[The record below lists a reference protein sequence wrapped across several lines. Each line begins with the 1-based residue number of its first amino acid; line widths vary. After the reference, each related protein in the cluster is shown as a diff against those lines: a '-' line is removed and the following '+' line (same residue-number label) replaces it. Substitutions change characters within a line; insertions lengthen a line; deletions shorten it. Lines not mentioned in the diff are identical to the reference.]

1 MIDEALIVL
10 IQKDDVL
17 KRIISEFGLPII
29 QKREEGF
36 ASMCHIILEQQVS
49 IASAKAAYEK
59 LVNLV
64 GEVDPF
70 TIHNA
75 TDEDLRS
82 CGISRQKT
90 IYLKDVA
97 QRVIR
102 KELSFTS
109 LPMKTE
115 QQIRNELIQIKG
127 VGNWSID
134 VYLMFCMQSQDI
146 IPLGDIAIKNTLMEL
161 YNCQSEEEM
170 LAILPI
176 GNRFEHL
183 LPLSFGIITSKKEA
197 KYKYWY
203 FGVKKTLF
211 IP

>member
-1 MIDEALIVL
+1 MQESIPFLS
-10 IQKDDVL
+10 QKDEVL
-17 KRIISEFGLPII
+17 KTIIADFGLPII

-49 IASAKAAYEK
+49 IASARAAYEK

-64 GEVDPF
+64 GKVDPF
-70 TIHNA
+70 NISNA
-75 TDEDLRS
+75 TDEDLRT

-90 IYLKDVA
+90 LYLKDLA
-97 QRVIR
+97 QRVIS
-102 KELSFTS
+102 KELDFSS
-109 LPMKTE
+109 LPMKSE

-161 YNCQSEEEM
+161 YNCQSDEEM
-170 LAILPI
+170 LAISSNWKPFRTLA
-176 GNRFEHL
+176 
-183 LPLSFGIITSKKEA
+183 SFIIWHYYLKKRG
-197 KYKYWY
+197 K
-203 FGVKKTLF
+203 
-211 IP
+211 I

>member
-1 MIDEALIVL
+1 MQEAIDFLS
-10 IQKDDVL
+10 QKDGVL
-17 KRIISEFGLPII
+17 KTIIADFGLPII

-59 LVNLV
+59 LVSLV
-64 GEVDPF
+64 GTVNSSNIYD
-70 TIHNA
+70 A
-75 TDEDLRS
+75 ADQDLKS
-82 CGISRQKT
+82 CGISRQKI

-97 QRVIR
+97 QRVIS
-102 KELSFTS
+102 KELSFSS

-146 IPLGDIAIKNTLMEL
+146 IPLGDIAIKNTLIEL
-161 YNCQSEEEM
+161 YNCQSEDEM
-170 LAILPI
+170 VAVSSNWKPF
-176 GNRFEHL
+176 RTVA
-183 LPLSFGIITSKKEA
+183 SFIIWHYYLKKRG
-197 KYKYWY
+197 K
-203 FGVKKTLF
+203 
-211 IP
+211 I

>member
-1 MIDEALIVL
+1 MMDEALVVL
-10 IQKDDVL
+10 TQKDEVL
-17 KRIISEFGLPII
+17 KGIISEFGLPII

-64 GEVDPF
+64 GKVDPF

-102 KELSFTS
+102 KELSFSS

-170 LAILPI
+170 LAISSNWKPF
-176 GNRFEHL
+176 RTFA
-183 LPLSFGIITSKKEA
+183 SFIIWHYYLKKRG
-197 KYKYWY
+197 K
-203 FGVKKTLF
+203 
-211 IP
+211 I

>member
-1 MIDEALIVL
+1 MQEAIDYLS
-10 IQKDDVL
+10 QKDGVL
-17 KRIISEFGLPII
+17 KTIITEFGLPII

-59 LVNLV
+59 LVNLL
-64 GEVDPF
+64 GKVDPI
-70 TIHNA
+70 TIYNA
-75 TDEDLRS
+75 TDQDLKI

-90 IYLKDVA
+90 IYLKDLA
-97 QRVIR
+97 QRVIN
-102 KELSFTS
+102 KELSFSS

-170 LAILPI
+170 LAISSNWKPF
-176 GNRFEHL
+176 RTFA
-183 LPLSFGIITSKKEA
+183 SFIIWHYYLKKRG
-197 KYKYWY
+197 K
-203 FGVKKTLF
+203 
-211 IP
+211 I

>member
-1 MIDEALIVL
+1 MMDEALVVL
-10 IQKDDVL
+10 TQKDEVL
-17 KRIISEFGLPII
+17 KGIISEFGLPII
-29 QKREEGF
+29 QKRKEGF

-64 GEVDPF
+64 GKVDPF

-102 KELSFTS
+102 KELSFSS

-161 YNCQSEEEM
+161 YNCQSEDEM
-170 LAILPI
+170 LAISSNWKPFRTLA
-176 GNRFEHL
+176 
-183 LPLSFGIITSKKEA
+183 SFIIWHYYLKKRG
-197 KYKYWY
+197 K
-203 FGVKKTLF
+203 
-211 IP
+211 I

>member
-1 MIDEALIVL
+1 MQESIHFLS
-10 IQKDDVL
+10 QKDEVL
-17 KRIISEFGLPII
+17 KTIIADFGLPII

-64 GEVDPF
+64 GKVDPF
-70 TIHNA
+70 TIYNA
-75 TDEDLRS
+75 TDEAVRT

-90 IYLKDVA
+90 LYLKDLA
-97 QRVIR
+97 QRVIS
-102 KELSFTS
+102 KELDFSS

-115 QQIRNELIQIKG
+115 QQIRKELIQIKG

-170 LAILPI
+170 LVISSNWKPFRTLA
-176 GNRFEHL
+176 
-183 LPLSFGIITSKKEA
+183 SFIIWHYYLKKRG
-197 KYKYWY
+197 K
-203 FGVKKTLF
+203 
-211 IP
+211 I

>member
-1 MIDEALIVL
+1 MDEALVVL
-10 IQKDDVL
+10 TQKDEVL
-17 KRIISEFGLPII
+17 KGIISEFGLPII
-29 QKREEGF
+29 QKRKEGF

-64 GEVDPF
+64 GKVDPF

-102 KELSFTS
+102 KELNFSS

-134 VYLMFCMQSQDI
+134 VYLMFCMQYQDI
-146 IPLGDIAIKNTLMEL
+146 IPLGDIAIKNTLIEL

-170 LAILPI
+170 LAISSNWKPF
-176 GNRFEHL
+176 RTFA
-183 LPLSFGIITSKKEA
+183 SFIIWHYYLKKRG
-197 KYKYWY
+197 K
-203 FGVKKTLF
+203 
-211 IP
+211 I

>member
-1 MIDEALIVL
+1 MDEALKVL
-10 IQKDDVL
+10 IQKDEVL

-102 KELSFTS
+102 KELSFSS

-170 LAILPI
+170 LAISSNWKPFRTLA
-176 GNRFEHL
+176 
-183 LPLSFGIITSKKEA
+183 SFIIWHYYLKKRG
-197 KYKYWY
+197 K
-203 FGVKKTLF
+203 
-211 IP
+211 I

>member
-1 MIDEALIVL
+1 MQEAIDFLS
-10 IQKDDVL
+10 QKDEVL
-17 KRIISEFGLPII
+17 KTIVADFGLPII

-59 LVNLV
+59 LVSLV
-64 GEVDPF
+64 GTVNPSNIYD
-70 TIHNA
+70 A
-75 TDEDLRS
+75 SDQDLKS
-82 CGISRQKT
+82 CGISRQKI

-97 QRVIR
+97 QRVIS
-102 KELSFTS
+102 KELSFSS

-146 IPLGDIAIKNTLMEL
+146 IPLGDIAIKNTLIEL
-161 YNCQSEEEM
+161 YNCQSEDEM
-170 LAILPI
+170 VAVSSNWKPF
-176 GNRFEHL
+176 RTVA
-183 LPLSFGIITSKKEA
+183 SFIIWHYYLKKRG
-197 KYKYWY
+197 K
-203 FGVKKTLF
+203 
-211 IP
+211 I

>member
-1 MIDEALIVL
+1 MMDEALIVL
-10 IQKDDVL
+10 TQKDEVL

-29 QKREEGF
+29 QKRKEGF

-64 GEVDPF
+64 GKVDPF

-75 TDEDLRS
+75 TDEELGS

-102 KELSFTS
+102 KELSFSS

-170 LAILPI
+170 LAVSSNWKPFRTLA
-176 GNRFEHL
+176 
-183 LPLSFGIITSKKEA
+183 SFIIWHYYLKKRG
-197 KYKYWY
+197 K
-203 FGVKKTLF
+203 
-211 IP
+211 I

>member
-1 MIDEALIVL
+1 MMDEALVVL
-10 IQKDDVL
+10 TQKDEVL
-17 KRIISEFGLPII
+17 KGIISEFGLPII
-29 QKREEGF
+29 QKRKEGF

-64 GEVDPF
+64 GKVDPF

-102 KELSFTS
+102 KELNFSS

-115 QQIRNELIQIKG
+115 QQIRNELIQLKG

-146 IPLGDIAIKNTLMEL
+146 IPLGDIAIKNTLIEL

-170 LAILPI
+170 LAISSNWKPF
-176 GNRFEHL
+176 RTFA
-183 LPLSFGIITSKKEA
+183 SFIIWHYYLKKRG
-197 KYKYWY
+197 K
-203 FGVKKTLF
+203 
-211 IP
+211 I

>member
-1 MIDEALIVL
+1 MMDEALVVL
-10 IQKDDVL
+10 TQKDEVL
-17 KRIISEFGLPII
+17 KGIISEFGLPII

-64 GEVDPF
+64 GKVDPF

-102 KELSFTS
+102 KELSFSS

-170 LAILPI
+170 LVISSNWKPFRTLA
-176 GNRFEHL
+176 
-183 LPLSFGIITSKKEA
+183 SFIIWHYYLKKRG
-197 KYKYWY
+197 K
-203 FGVKKTLF
+203 
-211 IP
+211 I

>member
-1 MIDEALIVL
+1 MMDDALVVL
-10 IQKDDVL
+10 TQKDGVL
-17 KRIISEFGLPII
+17 KGIISEFGLPII

-64 GEVDPF
+64 GKVDPF

-90 IYLKDVA
+90 LYLKDVA

-102 KELSFTS
+102 KELSFSS

-146 IPLGDIAIKNTLMEL
+146 IPLGDIAIKNTLIEL

-170 LAILPI
+170 LAISSNWKPFRTLA
-176 GNRFEHL
+176 
-183 LPLSFGIITSKKEA
+183 SFIIWHYYLKKRG
-197 KYKYWY
+197 K
-203 FGVKKTLF
+203 
-211 IP
+211 I

>member
-1 MIDEALIVL
+1 MMDEALIVL
-10 IQKDDVL
+10 TQKDEVL

-49 IASAKAAYEK
+49 IASAKAAFEK
-59 LVNLV
+59 LVYLV
-64 GEVDPF
+64 GKVDPF

-90 IYLKDVA
+90 LYLKDVA

-102 KELSFTS
+102 KELSFSS

-134 VYLMFCMQSQDI
+134 IYLMFCMQSQDI
-146 IPLGDIAIKNTLMEL
+146 IPLGDIAIKNTLIEL
-161 YNCQSEEEM
+161 YNCQSEEEI
-170 LAILPI
+170 LAVSSNWKPYRTLA
-176 GNRFEHL
+176 
-183 LPLSFGIITSKKEA
+183 SFIIWHYYLKKRG
-197 KYKYWY
+197 K
-203 FGVKKTLF
+203 
-211 IP
+211 I

>member
-1 MIDEALIVL
+1 MQESIHFLS
-10 IQKDDVL
+10 QKDEVL
-17 KRIISEFGLPII
+17 KTIIADFGLPII

-64 GEVDPF
+64 GKVDPF
-70 TIHNA
+70 NIYNA
-75 TDEDLRS
+75 TDQDLRT

-90 IYLKDVA
+90 LYLKNLA
-97 QRVIR
+97 RRVIN
-102 KELSFTS
+102 KELSFSS

-115 QQIRNELIQIKG
+115 QQIRKELIQIKG

-170 LAILPI
+170 LVISSNWKPFRTLA
-176 GNRFEHL
+176 
-183 LPLSFGIITSKKEA
+183 SFIIWHYYLKKRG
-197 KYKYWY
+197 K
-203 FGVKKTLF
+203 
-211 IP
+211 I

>member
-1 MIDEALIVL
+1 MMDEALVVL
-10 IQKDDVL
+10 TQKDNVL
-17 KRIISEFGLPII
+17 KGIISDFGLPII

-64 GEVDPF
+64 GKVDPF
-70 TIHNA
+70 NISNA
-75 TDEDLRS
+75 TDQDLRT

-90 IYLKDVA
+90 LYLKDLA
-97 QRVIR
+97 RRVIS
-102 KELSFTS
+102 KELDFSS

-146 IPLGDIAIKNTLMEL
+146 IPLGDIAIKNTLIEL
-161 YNCQSEEEM
+161 YNCQSDEEM
-170 LAILPI
+170 LAISSNWKPFRTLA
-176 GNRFEHL
+176 
-183 LPLSFGIITSKKEA
+183 SFIIWHYYLKKRG
-197 KYKYWY
+197 K
-203 FGVKKTLF
+203 
-211 IP
+211 I

>member
-1 MIDEALIVL
+1 MMDEALLVL
-10 IQKDDVL
+10 TQKDEVL
-17 KRIISEFGLPII
+17 KGIISEFGFPII

-49 IASAKAAYEK
+49 IASAKAAYDK

-64 GEVDPF
+64 GKIDPT
-70 TIHNA
+70 TIYNA
-75 TDEDLRS
+75 TDQDLRN

-90 IYLKDVA
+90 LYLKDVA

-102 KELSFTS
+102 KELSFSS

-146 IPLGDIAIKNTLMEL
+146 IPLGDIAIKNTLIEL
-161 YNCQSEEEM
+161 YNCQSEEEI
-170 LAILPI
+170 LAVSSNWKPYRTLA
-176 GNRFEHL
+176 
-183 LPLSFGIITSKKEA
+183 SFIIWHYYLKKRG
-197 KYKYWY
+197 K
-203 FGVKKTLF
+203 
-211 IP
+211 I

>member
-1 MIDEALIVL
+1 MMDEALLVL
-10 IQKDDVL
+10 TQKDEVL
-17 KRIISEFGLPII
+17 KGIISEFGLPII

-102 KELSFTS
+102 KELSFSS

-146 IPLGDIAIKNTLMEL
+146 IPLGDIAIKNTLIEL

-170 LAILPI
+170 LAVSSNWKPYRTLA
-176 GNRFEHL
+176 
-183 LPLSFGIITSKKEA
+183 SFIIWHYYLKKRG
-197 KYKYWY
+197 K
-203 FGVKKTLF
+203 
-211 IP
+211 I

>member
-1 MIDEALIVL
+1 MIDESLIVL

-102 KELSFTS
+102 KELSFSS

-146 IPLGDIAIKNTLMEL
+146 IPLGDIAIKNTLIEL

-170 LAILPI
+170 LAISSNWKPFRTLA
-176 GNRFEHL
+176 
-183 LPLSFGIITSKKEA
+183 SFIIWHYYLKKRG
-197 KYKYWY
+197 K
-203 FGVKKTLF
+203 
-211 IP
+211 I

>member
-1 MIDEALIVL
+1 MMDEALIVL
-10 IQKDDVL
+10 TQKDDVL

-59 LVNLV
+59 LVHLV
-64 GEVDPF
+64 GKVDPF

-90 IYLKDVA
+90 LYLKDVA

-102 KELSFTS
+102 KELCFSS

-134 VYLMFCMQSQDI
+134 IYLMFCMQSQDI
-146 IPLGDIAIKNTLMEL
+146 IPLGDIAIKNTLIEL

-170 LAILPI
+170 LSVSSNWKPYRTLA
-176 GNRFEHL
+176 
-183 LPLSFGIITSKKEA
+183 SFIIWHYYLKKRG
-197 KYKYWY
+197 K
-203 FGVKKTLF
+203 
-211 IP
+211 I

>member
-1 MIDEALIVL
+1 MMNEALIVL
-10 IQKDDVL
+10 IKKDDVL

-102 KELSFTS
+102 KELSFSS

-146 IPLGDIAIKNTLMEL
+146 IPLGDIAIKNTLIEL

-170 LAILPI
+170 LAVSSNWKPF
-176 GNRFEHL
+176 RTFT
-183 LPLSFGIITSKKEA
+183 SFIIWHYYLKKRG
-197 KYKYWY
+197 K
-203 FGVKKTLF
+203 
-211 IP
+211 I

>member
-1 MIDEALIVL
+1 MMDEALVVL
-10 IQKDDVL
+10 TQKDEVL
-17 KRIISEFGLPII
+17 KGIISEFGLPII

-64 GEVDPF
+64 GKVDPF

-102 KELSFTS
+102 KELNFSS

-170 LAILPI
+170 LAISSNWKPF
-176 GNRFEHL
+176 RTFA
-183 LPLSFGIITSKKEA
+183 SFIIWHYYLKKRG
-197 KYKYWY
+197 K
-203 FGVKKTLF
+203 
-211 IP
+211 I

>member
-1 MIDEALIVL
+1 MMDESLIVL
-10 IQKDDVL
+10 TQKDDVL

-64 GEVDPF
+64 GKVDPF

-102 KELSFTS
+102 KELSFSS

-146 IPLGDIAIKNTLMEL
+146 IPLGDIAIKNTLIEL

-170 LAILPI
+170 LAVSSNWKPYRTLA
-176 GNRFEHL
+176 
-183 LPLSFGIITSKKEA
+183 SFIIWHYYLKKRG
-197 KYKYWY
+197 K
-203 FGVKKTLF
+203 
-211 IP
+211 I

>member
-1 MIDEALIVL
+1 MMDESLIVL
-10 IQKDDVL
+10 TQKDDVL

-64 GEVDPF
+64 GKVDPF

-102 KELSFTS
+102 KELCFSS

-146 IPLGDIAIKNTLMEL
+146 IPLGDIAIKNTLIEL
-161 YNCQSEEEM
+161 YHCQSEEEM
-170 LAILPI
+170 LAVSSNWKPYRTLA
-176 GNRFEHL
+176 
-183 LPLSFGIITSKKEA
+183 SFIIWHYYLKKRG
-197 KYKYWY
+197 K
-203 FGVKKTLF
+203 
-211 IP
+211 I

>member
-1 MIDEALIVL
+1 MQESIHFLS
-10 IQKDDVL
+10 QKDEVL
-17 KRIISEFGLPII
+17 KTIIADFGLPII

-64 GEVDPF
+64 GKVDPF
-70 TIHNA
+70 NISNA
-75 TDEDLRS
+75 TDQDLRT

-90 IYLKDVA
+90 IYLKDLA
-97 QRVIR
+97 QRVIN
-102 KELSFTS
+102 KELSFSS

-170 LAILPI
+170 LVISSNWKPFRTLA
-176 GNRFEHL
+176 
-183 LPLSFGIITSKKEA
+183 SFIIWHYYLKKRG
-197 KYKYWY
+197 K
-203 FGVKKTLF
+203 
-211 IP
+211 I

>member
-1 MIDEALIVL
+1 MMDEALIVL
-10 IQKDDVL
+10 IQKDEVL

-170 LAILPI
+170 LVISSNWRPFRTRA
-176 GNRFEHL
+176 
-183 LPLSFGIITSKKEA
+183 SFIIWHYYLKKRG
-197 KYKYWY
+197 K
-203 FGVKKTLF
+203 
-211 IP
+211 I

>member
-1 MIDEALIVL
+1 MMDESLIVL
-10 IQKDDVL
+10 TQKDDVL

-49 IASAKAAYEK
+49 IASAKAAFEK
-59 LVNLV
+59 LVHLV
-64 GEVDPF
+64 GKVDPF

-102 KELSFTS
+102 KELCFSS

-134 VYLMFCMQSQDI
+134 VYLMFCMQYQDI

-170 LAILPI
+170 LAISSNWKPYRTLA
-176 GNRFEHL
+176 
-183 LPLSFGIITSKKEA
+183 SFIIWHYYLKKRG
-197 KYKYWY
+197 K
-203 FGVKKTLF
+203 
-211 IP
+211 I

>member
-1 MIDEALIVL
+1 MMDEALLVL
-10 IQKDDVL
+10 TQKDDVL

-102 KELSFTS
+102 KELCFSS

-170 LAILPI
+170 LAISSNWKPFRTLA
-176 GNRFEHL
+176 
-183 LPLSFGIITSKKEA
+183 SFIIWHYYLKKRG
-197 KYKYWY
+197 K
-203 FGVKKTLF
+203 
-211 IP
+211 I

>member
-1 MIDEALIVL
+1 MMNEALVVL
-10 IQKDDVL
+10 TQKDDVL

-170 LAILPI
+170 LAISSNWKPFRTLA
-176 GNRFEHL
+176 
-183 LPLSFGIITSKKEA
+183 SFIIWHYYLKKRG
-197 KYKYWY
+197 K
-203 FGVKKTLF
+203 
-211 IP
+211 I

>member
-1 MIDEALIVL
+1 MMDEALVVL
-10 IQKDDVL
+10 TQKDEVL
-17 KRIISEFGLPII
+17 KGIISEFGLPII
-29 QKREEGF
+29 QKRKEGF

-49 IASAKAAYEK
+49 IASAKAAYDK

-64 GEVDPF
+64 GKVDPF

-102 KELSFTS
+102 KELSFSS

-170 LAILPI
+170 LAVSSNWKPFRTLA
-176 GNRFEHL
+176 
-183 LPLSFGIITSKKEA
+183 SFIIWHYYLKKRG
-197 KYKYWY
+197 K
-203 FGVKKTLF
+203 
-211 IP
+211 I

>member
-1 MIDEALIVL
+1 MQESIHFLS
-10 IQKDDVL
+10 QKDEVL
-17 KRIISEFGLPII
+17 KAIIADFGLPII

-64 GEVDPF
+64 GKVDPF
-70 TIHNA
+70 TIFNA
-75 TDEDLRS
+75 TDEAVRT

-90 IYLKDVA
+90 LYLKDLA
-97 QRVIR
+97 QRVIS
-102 KELSFTS
+102 KELDFSS

-170 LAILPI
+170 LVISSNWKPFRTLA
-176 GNRFEHL
+176 
-183 LPLSFGIITSKKEA
+183 SFIIWHYYLKKRG
-197 KYKYWY
+197 K
-203 FGVKKTLF
+203 
-211 IP
+211 I

>member
-1 MIDEALIVL
+1 MMDEALVVL
-10 IQKDDVL
+10 TQKDEVL
-17 KRIISEFGLPII
+17 KGIISEYGLPII

-64 GEVDPF
+64 GKVDPF

-102 KELSFTS
+102 KELSFSS

-170 LAILPI
+170 LAISSNWKPFRTLA
-176 GNRFEHL
+176 
-183 LPLSFGIITSKKEA
+183 SFIIWHYYLKKRG
-197 KYKYWY
+197 K
-203 FGVKKTLF
+203 
-211 IP
+211 I